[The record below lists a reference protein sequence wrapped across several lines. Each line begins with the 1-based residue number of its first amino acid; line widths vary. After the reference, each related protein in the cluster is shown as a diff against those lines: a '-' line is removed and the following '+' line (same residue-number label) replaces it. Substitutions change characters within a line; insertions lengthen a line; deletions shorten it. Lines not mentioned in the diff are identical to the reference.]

1 MTSPTRQRR
10 QLAVHAGGGVV
21 SAASWLLMAPWN
33 IHGWMIGAPL
43 GRDFVNFWMAP
54 RLVLAGKGAL
64 LIDLPAYSEAIRAT
78 FGLTRDPGLLFV
90 YPPHALLLFAPFA
103 ALPFL
108 PAVLLWTA
116 ANLAGLAL
124 ATRLLL
130 GGAPAGGAIL
140 AACLS
145 PPAVAMMMYGHFGGL
160 LALATT
166 VAVIEA
172 ERRPVL
178 AGLCLAFLSTKPQFA
193 CAIGLML
200 LFAGR
205 WRCLFVGGAA
215 SLALA
220 AVSVGLFGIEVWQ
233 RFVMITMPMQS
244 AFVTQFDA
252 KMIETAV
259 TAYFAARYSG
269 LPGPAAWAIQGI
281 VSIMSLAFA
290 VAALRRGAREPGA
303 LLVVI
308 LGALVMQ
315 PYVSHY
321 DLAIAAPALT
331 LVMLGREPGAAP
343 VTVAAWLL
351 TPLARVLIV
360 FDMPILG
367 VLVPGALIAQGL
379 RLFGPD
385 GAAEPQRAVID
396 AAT

>member
-1 MTSPTRQRR
+1 M
-10 QLAVHAGGGVV
+10 V
-21 SAASWLLMAPWN
+21 SAASWLLMGPWN

-54 RLVLAGKGAL
+54 RLVLAGKGAML
-64 LIDLPAYSEAIRAT
+64 VDLPAYSDAIRTT
-78 FGLTRDPGLLFV
+78 FGLARDPGLLFV

-130 GGAPAGGAIL
+130 RGAPAGGLIL

-172 ERRPVL
+172 DRRPVL
-178 AGLCLAFLSTKPQFA
+178 AGLCLALLSMKPQFA

-200 LFAGR
+200 LCAGH
-205 WRCLFVGGAA
+205 WRCLLVGGAA

-220 AVSVGLFGIEVWQ
+220 GLSAGLFGIEVWQ
-233 RFVMITMPMQS
+233 RFVLITMPMQS
-244 AFVTQFDA
+244 TFVTQFDA

-269 LPGPAAWAIQGI
+269 LPASAAWAIQGA
-281 VSIMSLAFA
+281 VSAVSLALA
-290 VAALRRGAREPGA
+290 VAALRRGASEPGA

-321 DLAIAAPALT
+321 DLAIAAPALA
-331 LVMLGREPGAAP
+331 LVVLGREPGAAP
-343 VTVAAWLL
+343 VTVAAWML

-379 RLFGPD
+379 RLFRPVA
-385 GAAEPQRAVID
+385 GAAPQRAVLD
-396 AAT
+396 AAA

>member
-1 MTSPTRQRR
+1 MTTQIVQRR
-10 QLAVHAGGGVV
+10 QLAVLAGGGVV

-33 IHGWMIGAPL
+33 VHGWFIGAPL
-43 GRDFVNFWMAP
+43 GRDFVNFWLAP
-54 RLVLAGKGAL
+54 RLVMAGQGAM
-64 LIDLPAYSEAIRAT
+64 LIDLPAYAETIRAT
-78 FGLTRDPGLLFV
+78 FGLARDPGLLFV
-90 YPPHALLLFAPFA
+90 YPPHAMLLFAPFSM
-103 ALPFL
+103 LPFL

-116 ANLAGLAL
+116 FNLACLAL

-130 GGAPAGGAIL
+130 RGAPARGIL
-140 AACLS
+140 LAVCLS

-166 VAVIEA
+166 VAVLEA
-172 ERRPVL
+172 PRRPLL
-178 AGLCLAFLSTKPQFA
+178 AGLCMAILSMKPQFA

-200 LFAGR
+200 FCAGQ
-205 WRCLFVGGAA
+205 WRCLVFGVGF
-215 SLALA
+215 SLVLA
-220 AVSVGLFGIEVWQ
+220 VVSAGLFGIEVWQ

-244 AFVTQFDA
+244 SFVTGFDA

-269 LPGPAAWAIQGI
+269 VAAPLAWAIQG
-281 VSIMSLAFA
+281 VVAAVSLACG
-290 VAALRRGAREPGA
+290 VAALRRGAGEPGC
-303 LLVVI
+303 LLVVV

-331 LVMLGREPGAAP
+331 LVVLGREPGAAP

-351 TPLARVLIV
+351 TPLARLLIV

-367 VLVPGALIAQGL
+367 VLVPGALIAQGF
-379 RLFGPD
+379 RLLGPKE
-385 GAAEPQRAVID
+385 AEAPRQATLD
-396 AAT
+396 AAA